1 MMLRLSVALIA
12 LSLLAARAHA
22 DTPHPG
28 DPPGFTQATLFQSG
42 QGGYLFYRIPSAVV
56 TKKGTVL
63 VFAEGRRTPWGPHS
77 DSGEINLV
85 MRRST
90 DGGKTFDPLQ
100 VVWADGGN
108 TCGNPCA
115 VVDETTGRIV
125 LLSTHNLGDDFEGE
139 INRGT
144 AKGTRTVWV
153 LTSDD
158 DGVTWSKP
166 REITKDVKRSDWTWY
181 ATGPGIGIQLKRGAH
196 KGRLVVPCNHRTTGD
211 GAGTPSDG
219 NSHVIFSDD
228 GGTNWQIGGSPEP
241 RLFNESQVVEL
252 ADGRVMLNM
261 RNSAP
266 GGRKNAARQ
275 RGVAISSDG
284 GATFEPARRD
294 DKLIEPICQGSI
306 LRYTWPSD
314 AGKGR
319 IVFSNPASETERV
332 AMTVRVSYDDGQTW
346 PVENLVFKGWS
357 AYSCLVPLP
366 DGSVGLLYE
375 AGGRAR
381 YERLEFARLSLD
393 WITSGKDALA
403 PGERVA
409 IPASK

>member
-144 AKGTRTVWV
+144 GKGTRTVWV
-153 LTSDD
+153 L
-158 DGVTWSKP
+158 P
-166 REITKDVKRSDWTWY
+166 
-181 ATGPGIGIQLKRGAH
+181 
-196 KGRLVVPCNHRTTGD
+196 
-211 GAGTPSDG
+211 
-219 NSHVIFSDD
+219 
-228 GGTNWQIGGSPEP
+228 
-241 RLFNESQVVEL
+241 
-252 ADGRVMLNM
+252 
-261 RNSAP
+261 
-266 GGRKNAARQ
+266 
-275 RGVAISSDG
+275 
-284 GATFEPARRD
+284 
-294 DKLIEPICQGSI
+294 
-306 LRYTWPSD
+306 
-314 AGKGR
+314 
-319 IVFSNPASETERV
+319 
-332 AMTVRVSYDDGQTW
+332 AMTM
-346 PVENLVFKGWS
+346 
-357 AYSCLVPLP
+357 A
-366 DGSVGLLYE
+366 
-375 AGGRAR
+375 
-381 YERLEFARLSLD
+381 
-393 WITSGKDALA
+393 
-403 PGERVA
+403 
-409 IPASK
+409 

>member
-1 MMLRLSVALIA
+1 
-12 LSLLAARAHA
+12 
-22 DTPHPG
+22 
-28 DPPGFTQATLFQSG
+28 
-42 QGGYLFYRIPSAVV
+42 
-56 TKKGTVL
+56 
-63 VFAEGRRTPWGPHS
+63 
-77 DSGEINLV
+77 
-85 MRRST
+85 
-90 DGGKTFDPLQ
+90 
-100 VVWADGGN
+100 
-108 TCGNPCA
+108 
-115 VVDETTGRIV
+115 
-125 LLSTHNLGDDFEGE
+125 
-139 INRGT
+139 
-144 AKGTRTVWV
+144 V

-306 LRYTWPSD
+306 VRYTWPSD

-332 AMTVRVSYDDGQTW
+332 AMTVRVSYDDRTGLRQARRVRDVGDLRAVRRPGRVRGLAEQDTASG
-346 PVENLVFKGWS
+346 PV
-357 AYSCLVPLP
+357 C
-366 DGSVGLLYE
+366 VGDHDP
-375 AGGRAR
+375 ARA
-381 YERLEFARLSLD
+381 
-393 WITSGKDALA
+393 
-403 PGERVA
+403 
-409 IPASK
+409 